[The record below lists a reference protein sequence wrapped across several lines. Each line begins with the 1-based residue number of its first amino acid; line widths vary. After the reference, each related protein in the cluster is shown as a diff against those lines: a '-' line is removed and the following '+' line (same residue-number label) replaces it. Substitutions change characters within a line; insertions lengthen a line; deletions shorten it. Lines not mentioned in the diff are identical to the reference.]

1 MGNQPEGIK
10 RKLTLGE
17 TTLALSVFGNAI
29 TYDSV
34 RINCESYL
42 PLGLQNDHYVMTP
55 NGELYYR
62 RTLYRSDFS
71 NEPPPTQH
79 LFIHEMVHVWQHQK
93 GMWVRTRGLVSWATV
108 YKYRIDKTRLSD
120 YPMEQ
125 QASIIADYFYLK
137 TFGEKAFFRLA
148 DRELIGVI
156 DKNTLSKFEPLIRSA
171 RLPL

>member
-1 MGNQPEGIK
+1 MENQSEGIK

-17 TTLALSVFGNAI
+17 TLLARSVFGDEI
-29 TYDSV
+29 FYDSV
-34 RINCESYL
+34 RIHCDSYL
-42 PLGLQNDHYVMTP
+42 PLGLQNEQYVMTP

-62 RTLYRSDFS
+62 RSLYRRDFS
-71 NEPPPTQH
+71 IEPPPTQH
-79 LFIHEMVHVWQHQK
+79 LFIHEMTHVWQHQK
-93 GMWVRTRGLVSWATV
+93 GMWVCTRGLVSWATV
-108 YKYRIDKTRLSD
+108 YKYKIDKFRLSD

-125 QASIIADYFYLK
+125 QASIIADHFYLK

-171 RLPL
+171 GLPL